1 MNFRKRNTLTDKGVI
16 EVPLSQTETAKSILS
31 PRSGARTRNESSTKI
46 WFLTIFL
53 FSVATFYVGLFTG
66 WSDVGAARHREESS
80 CRSTNSVNTKSKS
93 LDEETDNQA
102 SKIVQLE
109 ETIRNLEQRSQDTK
123 IAQLEETI
131 RNLEQQLKLSEHKKE
146 TDSLENTENQASKI
160 VQLEEKIRNLEQRN
174 QATKFEQMEETI
186 RNLEQQLKLSQHKK
200 ETDPLENKTLPSR
213 SPFDANIFDKAKTGK
228 FASGIEFVDRN
239 DFAASFDTGVTL
251 DKSTTGNNQVAIL
264 YSDAKAFPAKSS
276 YDAGRSLSVEEATSN
291 CNNLHLVLTH
301 TEGRTK
307 QCIAIMG
314 QLESFHVYKF
324 MRVDGEKGK
333 IDPDLPLQYTSR
345 GHQQNGRVSARI
357 PGIEQTKQHWDN
369 LVLYLKSLETAQ
381 EELKPIL
388 ENVSSH
394 NNYNAVIVLV
404 CNFGQSDLLLNCK
417 YRSPFLVWFHSVSKD
432 MILYYFRF
440 ISHTII
446 QCMVCFPTRTTLS
459 MQISSWLIDIST

>member
-93 LDEETDNQA
+93 LDEETD
-102 SKIVQLE
+102 
-109 ETIRNLEQRSQDTK
+109 
-123 IAQLEETI
+123 
-131 RNLEQQLKLSEHKKE
+131 
-146 TDSLENTENQASKI
+146 NQASKI